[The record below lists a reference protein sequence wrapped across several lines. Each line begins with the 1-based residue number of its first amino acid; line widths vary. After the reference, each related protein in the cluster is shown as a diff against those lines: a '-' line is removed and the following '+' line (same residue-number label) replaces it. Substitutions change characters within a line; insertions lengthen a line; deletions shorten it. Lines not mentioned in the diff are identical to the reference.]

1 MTLMVGLRNGLDWW
15 FYLLSVNSVGRLELP
30 CIVGLLFDLYWFDWV
45 GLVVFVVYSLFV
57 LLGKAG

>member
-1 MTLMVGLRNGLDWW
+1 MIWIGG
-15 FYLLSVNSVGRLELP
+15 FICCLLIVLVRFELP